1 MLPRIFLL
9 FMQIL
14 SALYFT
20 PLVMKLIGIRNNE
33 ILHFAIMAVV
43 IALIIWLAGQVGGV
57 VLKEVKPP
65 SPATLTAALVGAL
78 IGAAIILFLPIIPQ
92 FITKYTTI
100 PLNKVAD
107 FYYPLAG
114 ALIGY
119 FYQK

>member
-33 ILHFAIMAVV
+33 ILYFAIMAVV

-65 SPATLTAALVGAL
+65 SPATLTAALVGSL
-78 IGAAIILFLPIIPQ
+78 IGAAIILFLPIIPET
-92 FITKYTTI
+92 IAKYTTI
-100 PLNKVAD
+100 PLNRVD
-107 FYYPLAG
+107 RFYFPLAG